1 MSRPVGWT
9 GARCGKAP
17 SREAPPVT
25 EALTVPSPV
34 GPLTLT
40 SNGEAIVGV
49 AFRDEG
55 TTGGNS
61 LLRAAAAQLDAYFA
75 GARDDFDLPFAP
87 AGSPFQKRVCQAMS
101 AIPRGQTRTYGQLA
115 DDLDSAARAVG
126 RACGANPIP
135 VLIPCHRVLAANGGL
150 GGYSGAGGL
159 KTKVFLLKLEG
170 ALGLDV

>member
-1 MSRPVGWT
+1 M
-9 GARCGKAP
+9 
-17 SREAPPVT
+17 T

-40 SNGEAIVGV
+40 SNGEAIVRL
-49 AFRDEG
+49 AFRDDG
-55 TTGGNS
+55 MTGGMTRGNS

-101 AIPRGQTRTYGQLA
+101 AIPLGQTRTYGALA
-115 DDLDSAARAVG
+115 DDLDSSARAVG

-170 ALGLDV
+170 ALGLDLCL

>member
-1 MSRPVGWT
+1 M
-9 GARCGKAP
+9 
-17 SREAPPVT
+17 T

-40 SNGEAIVGV
+40 SNGEAIVRV
-49 AFRDEG
+49 AFRDDRMPG
-55 TTGGNS
+55 GLTGGNS

-75 GARDDFDLPFAP
+75 GARDAFDLPFAP

-101 AIPRGQTRTYGQLA
+101 AIPLGQTRTYGEIA

-170 ALGLDV
+170 ALGFDV